1 MRKIIKLKG
10 AMRLY
15 LSWPIFLTFLLVC
28 MNLSILTVSK
38 KAAAVMAI
46 FVVIYAI
53 VAVLL
58 YFVKKPLIINELVH
72 FAAGYSQVQR
82 KLLKELA
89 IPYAVMDAEGTILW
103 ANDEFM
109 DLAQFSPRQKN
120 IKHVIPEITLEV
132 LPTVEKDVTLHVEVS
147 ERKFEV
153 CLRRINTPDFDEDIL
168 WQDMQNRTN
177 ELVALY
183 MYDETEIMA
192 LRQENE
198 DKKLVVG
205 LLYIDNYEETF
216 ESIDEV
222 RRSLLTALV
231 DRKINKYMTSVDA
244 IIKKLEKDK
253 YIFVFQHKY
262 LAQMKENKFSLLDEV
277 RGSNVG
283 NEGANVTISMGIGS
297 NIAGFPE
304 DYEFAMNAI
313 GLALGRG
320 GDQVVVK
327 EKVME
332 KQKEEDEKPKW
343 KDQISYF
350 GGRTQQVLV
359 EDKTVKSRVKADA
372 LKELM
377 VNNERVVVMGHA
389 KGDRDSFGAA
399 IGIYRM
405 AKTLEKEVHIV
416 VNDVTDI
423 RLVMGMFLDNPDY
436 EADMFVNSEKA
447 RKIVD
452 DKTLLVVVDVN
463 RPQIT
468 ECADLLDIRGCTIV
482 VLDHHR
488 QTEDAISRAAL
499 SYVEPYASSACEMVA
514 EILRFI
520 GKDCKLKPIEADAMY
535 AGMMLD
541 TKNFMVNVNVRTF
554 EAAAYLRR
562 SGADVTRVR
571 KMFRT
576 DMSEYCLK
584 TKFVSTAELFRERFA
599 FSVVDGEGM
608 ESPTAVA
615 AQTADELLN
624 INGIIASFVFV
635 EYGGKIYVSA
645 RAIDENVQVIMGK
658 IGGGG
663 HYNVAGAQFED
674 CDIPEAV
681 ERVKDVLRQMIDNG
695 EIK

>member
-15 LSWPIFLTFLLVC
+15 LSWPIFLTFLLIC

-38 KAAAVMAI
+38 KAAAVMSI
-46 FVVIYAI
+46 FVLIYAVI
-53 VAVLL
+53 TVLL

-89 IPYAVMDAEGTILW
+89 IPYTVMDAEGTILW

-109 DLAQFSPRQKN
+109 DLAQVSPRQKN
-120 IKHVIPEITLEV
+120 IKEVLPEITLEK
-132 LPTVEKDVTLHVEVS
+132 LPTVEKDVTLHVEVR

-153 CLRRINTPDFDEDIL
+153 CLRRINTPNFDEDIL
-168 WQDMQNRTN
+168 WQDMQQRAN
-177 ELVALY
+177 ELIALY
-183 MYDETEIMA
+183 MYDETEIME

-198 DKKLVVG
+198 DKRMVVG

-231 DRKINKYMTSVDA
+231 DRKINKYMASVNA

-262 LAQMKENKFSLLDEV
+262 LAQMMESKISLLDEV

-283 NEGANVTISMGIGS
+283 TDGASVTISMGIGA
-297 NIAGFPE
+297 NLAGYPE

-320 GDQVVVK
+320 GDQAVVK
-327 EKVME
+327 EKVE
-332 KQKEEDEKPKW
+332 ETEEDGSVKL
-343 KDQISYF
+343 KDKVTYF

-359 EDKTVKSRVKADA
+359 EEKTVKSRVKAAA

-377 VNNERVVVMGHA
+377 ESREQVVVMGHA

-405 AKTLEKEVHIV
+405 AKTLDKEVHIV

-423 RLVMGMFLDNPDY
+423 RLVLGMFSDNPDY
-436 EADMFVNSEKA
+436 EGDMFINSEKA
-447 RKIVD
+447 RKIVND
-452 DKTLLVVVDVN
+452 RTLLVVVDVN
-463 RPQIT
+463 RPKLT
-468 ECADLLDIRGCTIV
+468 ECEELLNIGGTIV

-488 QTEDAISRAAL
+488 QTEEAITTAAL
-499 SYVEPYASSACEMVA
+499 SYVEPNASSACEMVA
-514 EILRFI
+514 EILRFM
-520 GKDCKLKPIEADAMY
+520 GKEFKLRPLEADVMY

-554 EAAAYLRR
+554 DAAGYLRR
-562 SGADVTRVR
+562 CGADVTRVR

-576 DMSEYCLK
+576 DMTEYCLK
-584 TKFVSTAELFRERFA
+584 TKFVSTAELFREHFA
-599 FSVVDGEGM
+599 FSVVEGEGL

-624 INGIIASFVFV
+624 INGIIASFVFTQ
-635 EYGGKIYVSA
+635 YGGKVYISA
-645 RAIDENVQVIMGK
+645 RAIDENVQVIMEK
-658 IGGGG
+658 MNGGG
-663 HYNVAGAQFED
+663 HYNVAGAQLAD
-674 CDIPEAV
+674 CDIPEAI
-681 ERVKDVLRQMIDNG
+681 EKVKEVLHQMIDAG